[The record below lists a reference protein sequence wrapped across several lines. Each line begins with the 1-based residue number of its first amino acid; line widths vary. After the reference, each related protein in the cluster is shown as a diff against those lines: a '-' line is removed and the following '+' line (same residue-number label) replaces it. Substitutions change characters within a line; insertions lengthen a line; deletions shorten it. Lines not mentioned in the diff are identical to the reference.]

1 MKILVIED
9 EKLASDRL
17 IKMIK
22 EVEPS
27 AEILDTLVSIRSSV
41 EWLKTHDAPDVI
53 MMDIHL
59 ADGPSFEIFAAVQVT
74 SPVIFTTAYDEHAL
88 DAFKVNSIDYLLKPI
103 KKEEIERAFEK
114 LRKLSGMHLKQ
125 LETFMKQFSGQT
137 KSTSKDYQKR
147 IVIRYG
153 DTIKM
158 VEVSE
163 VAYFYTEDKINYLC
177 TAANI
182 RYPIDYNLDE
192 LETMLD
198 PEQFFRINRQFII
211 NITSID
217 KMLAWS
223 KSRVKVVLKPPTTE
237 DTIVSTER
245 SPNFKDWLTGSK

>member
-41 EWLKTHDAPDVI
+41 EWLKSHAAPDVI

-59 ADGPSFEIFAAVQVT
+59 ADGPSFEIFSTVQVT

-103 KKEEIERAFEK
+103 KKEEIERAFLK
-114 LRKLSGMHLKQ
+114 LRTLSGMHLKQ
-125 LETFMKQFSGQT
+125 LENIMKQFSGQA
-137 KSTSKDYQKR
+137 KSTPKDYQKR

-158 VEVSE
+158 VEVAE

-177 TAANI
+177 TAANL

>member
-1 MKILVIED
+1 MKVLVIED
-9 EKLASDRL
+9 EMLAAERL

-22 EVEPS
+22 EVLPE
-27 AEILDTLVSIRSSV
+27 AQILDTLVSIKSSV
-41 EWLKTHDAPDVI
+41 DWLNTHAAPDII

-59 ADGPSFEIFAAVQVT
+59 ADGPSFEIFNQVKVLA
-74 SPVIFTTAYDEHAL
+74 PVIFTTAYDQHAL
-88 DAFKVNSIDYLLKPI
+88 EAFKVNSIDYLLKPI
-103 KKEEIERAFEK
+103 KKEELVKAFDK
-114 LRKLSGMHLKQ
+114 LKTLSEINIKR
-125 LETFMKQFSGQT
+125 LETLM
-137 KSTSKDYQKR
+137 TSFTGKGTTREFQKR

-177 TAANI
+177 TSGNL

-192 LETMLD
+192 LETLLNPD
-198 PEQFFRINRQFII
+198 DFFRINRQFII
-211 NITSID
+211 NINSIE

-223 KSRVKVVLKPPTTE
+223 KSRVKVILKPATTE

-245 SPNFKDWLTGSK
+245 SPFFKGWLTGGK